1 MMGYEQMNQM
11 TMTTTAMMKNFNKMG
26 PINTPHKK
34 TTRRSV
40 SAIDGGAAATAGE
53 GDCRR
58 NLKTL
63 DLSGMSLASLSASS
77 INLAS
82 ISKLD
87 LSNNNI
93 QQIPESLVARMLNLW
108 ALDLHSNQLKTLPNS
123 IGCLSKLKV
132 LNVSGNNLQHLPK
145 TIEDCRWLEELNAN
159 FNELTM
165 LPDTI
170 GFELTNLTKL
180 SVNSNKLVV
189 LPSSLSHLTSLRVL
203 DARLNRLGSLPD
215 DLENLVNLQVLNV
228 SQNFQHLKELPY
240 SVGLLISLV
249 ELDVSY
255 NGITVLPDSIGC
267 LRRIQ
272 KLSLEGNPLIS
283 PPFEVVEQGLE
294 AVKQYMSEKMTESYK
309 ETPMKK
315 KLWGIGKMV
324 KYKTFNGLSSSPGRS
339 PGRRTGGDHH
349 GNERE
354 GFINVSDYRQI
365 DGIASPR
372 HVSLFNPR
380 RLLSPFSAY
389 FSPPRY

>member
-1 MMGYEQMNQM
+1 MYQN
-11 TMTTTAMMKNFNKMG
+11 AKRDPK
-26 PINTPHKK
+26 
-34 TTRRSV
+34 RRS
-40 SAIDGGAAATAGE
+40 
-53 GDCRR
+53 
-58 NLKTL
+58 
-63 DLSGMSLASLSASS
+63 
-77 INLAS
+77 
-82 ISKLD
+82 
-87 LSNNNI
+87 
-93 QQIPESLVARMLNLW
+93 
-108 ALDLHSNQLKTLPNS
+108 
-123 IGCLSKLKV
+123 
-132 LNVSGNNLQHLPK
+132 
-145 TIEDCRWLEELNAN
+145 LEELNAN
-159 FNELTM
+159 FNELSM

-203 DARLNRLGSLPD
+203 DARLNRLGSLPG

-240 SVGLLISLV
+240 SVGLLISLE

-272 KLSLEGNPLIS
+272 KLSVEGNPLVS

-294 AVKQYMSEKMTESYK
+294 AVKRYMSEKMTESYK
-309 ETPMKK
+309 KTPMKK
-315 KLWGIGKMV
+315 TLWGIGKMV

-339 PGRRTGGDHH
+339 PGRRTGGDRH
-349 GNERE
+349 GNERG

-380 RLLSPFSAY
+380 RLLSPLSAY

>member
-1 MMGYEQMNQM
+1 MMDYEQMNQM

-34 TTRRSV
+34 TTRKSV
-40 SAIDGGAAATAGE
+40 SAIDGSAAATAGE
-53 GDCRR
+53 GDHLR

-63 DLSGMSLASLSASS
+63 DLSGSLASLSASS

-108 ALDLHSNQLKTLPNS
+108 ALDLHTNQLKTLPNS

-145 TIEDCRWLEELNAN
+145 TIEDCRSLEELNAN
-159 FNELTM
+159 FNQLTK

-170 GFELTNLTKL
+170 GFELTNLMKL
-180 SVNSNKLVV
+180 SVNSNKLVI

-228 SQNFQHLKELPY
+228 SQNFQHLKALPY

-255 NGITVLPDSIGC
+255 NGITVLPDSIAC
-267 LRRIQ
+267 LRLIK
-272 KLSLEGNPLIS
+272 KLSVEGNPLVS
-283 PPFEVVEQGLE
+283 PPFEVVDQGLE
-294 AVKQYMSEKMTESYK
+294 SVKQYMSEKMTESYK
-309 ETPMKK
+309 NTPKKK

-324 KYKTFNGLSSSPGRS
+324 KYNTFHGLSSSPGRS
-339 PGRRTGGDHH
+339 PRRRTSGDGHE
-349 GNERE
+349 NEME
-354 GFINVSDYRQI
+354 GSFKVSDYRQI
-365 DGIASPR
+365 NGIASPR